1 MATFDAVIS
10 RSARIFPQSLRG
22 SDRDLF
28 FQALDRLLNDPHPDG
43 ASKIPLDYYPYCP
56 GTVGYTGGEFWIT
69 YTFLNGATIG
79 ITGAEWSPDSP
90 RRRGELF
97 EI

>member
-1 MATFDAVIS
+1 MSTFDAVIS
-10 RSARIFPQSLRG
+10 RSARTFPQSLSSG
-22 SDRDLF
+22 DRDQF
-28 FQALDRLLNDPHPDG
+28 FRVLDSLLSDPHPDG
-43 ASKIPLDYYPYCP
+43 ASKVPLNYYPYNP
-56 GTVGYTGGEFWIT
+56 GTVGYTGGQFWIT

-79 ITGAEWSPDSP
+79 ITGAQWSPNSP